1 MLLYVYICTQRPNC
15 LGYVIRN
22 GKLSD
27 HTARPSFHHVAL
39 LFPEYKEHQYCQ
51 HSRVEDEPVARP
63 AELVQSLDMCSN
75 GSQTYNVYMMNKVES
90 MSKELSML
98 FRE

>member
-1 MLLYVYICTQRPNC
+1 MMTWIPASRNHVALSVSWIDIVRLAKWLNS

-27 HTARPSFHHVAL
+27 HTARPSFHQVTL
-39 LFPEYKEHQYCQ
+39 LFPEHKEHQYYQ

-63 AELVQSLDMCSN
+63 AELV
-75 GSQTYNVYMMNKVES
+75 
-90 MSKELSML
+90 
-98 FRE
+98 